1 MEKIASFTID
11 HLRMSRGIFVSRK
24 DMIGNETITT
34 FDIRMKTPN
43 QEPVLGQPELHT
55 IEHLAATFLRNHP
68 QWKDSVIYWGPMGC
82 QTGNYLILK
91 GDLRSEDIE
100 ELIKE
105 TFLFIKD
112 FEGEIPGATAKDCGN
127 YLMNN
132 LPMAKFEAKKF
143 YDEVLSQ
150 MTDANRTY
158 PQ

>member
-24 DMIGNETITT
+24 DQIGNETVTT

-43 QEPVLGQPELHT
+43 REPVLGQPELHT
-55 IEHLAATFLRNHP
+55 IEHLAATFLRNHA
-68 QWKDSVIYWGPMGC
+68 QWKEQVIYWGPMGC

-91 GDLRSEDIE
+91 GDLQSEDIE
-100 ELIKE
+100 ELVKE

-143 YDEVLSQ
+143 YNEVLCR
-150 MTDANRTY
+150 MKDENRTY